1 MGQYSF
7 KDFTKKSYL
16 LVVVVVIVVEN
27 NNNINDNY
35 TGKAES

>member
-16 LVVVVVIVVEN
+16 LVVVVGEN
-27 NNNINDNY
+27 NNNNDNY

>member
-16 LVVVVVIVVEN
+16 LVVVVVEN